1 MDIQRIIQV
10 IADLFASKKRGD
22 APNSMLNQVLT
33 ATRETRDDGGDDVP
47 STTRTEGEGLIGY
60 YSLTDWWLSTFTA
73 EERNEIQARRPSLVT
88 GDNQDI
94 ILTEQARPGSTAGRA
109 ESSLMSLGIEFIQS
123 KDFGIAERL
132 IAKATEVGGASLLDK
147 HFHYQQMAQAY
158 YRHRNDDPEALALAI
173 DACEKQILLG
183 PEAAKAFLAEDP
195 EDFLP
200 AHHGF
205 QQLAIIQERE
215 KNYTEAIGLCREA
228 IAQGWG
234 GDWEKRITRCEN
246 RLAKLG

>member
-22 APNSMLNQVLT
+22 ASSSMLNQVLT

-47 STTRTEGEGLIGY
+47 STTPSEGEGLIGY
-60 YSLTDWWLSTFTA
+60 YNLTDWWLSTFTA
-73 EERNEIQARRPSLVT
+73 EERNEIQAR
-88 GDNQDI
+88 
-94 ILTEQARPGSTAGRA
+94 PGSTTGRA
-109 ESSLMSLGIEFIQS
+109 ESSLMSVGIAFIQS

-132 IAKATEVGGASLLDK
+132 IAKATEVGGASILDR
-147 HFHYQQMAQAY
+147 HFDYEQMAQAY
-158 YRHRNDDPEALALAI
+158 YRHRNDDPEALAPAI

-183 PEAAKAFLAEDP
+183 PEAAKAFLAEYP

-215 KNYTEAIGLCREA
+215 KNYTEAIRLCREA
-228 IAQGWG
+228 MAQGWG
-234 GDWEKRITRCEN
+234 GDWEKRIVRCEN

>member
-1 MDIQRIIQV
+1 MDIQKIIQV

-22 APNSMLNQVLT
+22 APSSMLKQVLT

-47 STTRTEGEGLIGY
+47 STTPSEGEGLIGY
-60 YSLTDWWLSTFTA
+60 YNLTDWWLSTFTA
-73 EERNEIQARRPSLVT
+73 EERNEIQARRPFLVA

-94 ILTEQARPGSTAGRA
+94 TLTEQARPGSTTGRA
-109 ESSLMSLGIEFIQS
+109 ESSLMSVGIEFIQS

-132 IAKATEVGGASLLDK
+132 IAKATEVGGASILDR
-147 HFHYQQMAQAY
+147 HFDYQQMAQAY

-215 KNYTEAIGLCREA
+215 KNYTEAIRLCREA
-228 IAQGWG
+228 MAQGWG
-234 GDWEKRITRCEN
+234 GDWEKRIVRCEN

>member
-1 MDIQRIIQV
+1 MDVQKIIQI

-22 APNSMLNQVLT
+22 APSSMLNQVLT

-47 STTRTEGEGLIGY
+47 STTPSEDKGLIGY
-60 YSLTDWWLSTFTA
+60 YNLTDWWLSTFTA
-73 EERNEIQARRPSLVT
+73 EERNEIQAR
-88 GDNQDI
+88 
-94 ILTEQARPGSTAGRA
+94 PGSTTGRA

-132 IAKATEVGGASLLDK
+132 IAKATEVGGASILDR

-183 PEAAKAFLAEDP
+183 PEAAKTFLAEDP
-195 EDFLP
+195 EDYLP
-200 AHHGF
+200 THHGF
-205 QQLAIIQERE
+205 QQLAIIRERE
-215 KNYTEAIGLCREA
+215 KDYGEAIRLCREA
-228 IAQGWG
+228 MAQGWG
-234 GDWEKRITRCEN
+234 GDWEKRIVRCEN

>member
-1 MDIQRIIQV
+1 
-10 IADLFASKKRGD
+10 
-22 APNSMLNQVLT
+22 MLNQVLT

-47 STTRTEGEGLIGY
+47 STTPSEGEGLIGY

-94 ILTEQARPGSTAGRA
+94 ILTEQARPGSTTGRA
-109 ESSLMSLGIEFIQS
+109 ESSLMSVGIEFIQS

-132 IAKATEVGGASLLDK
+132 IAKATEVGGASILDR
-147 HFHYQQMAQAY
+147 HFDYQQMAQAY
-158 YRHRNDDPEALALAI
+158 YRHRNDDPEALAPAI

-183 PEAAKAFLAEDP
+183 PEAAKAFLAEYP
-195 EDFLP
+195 EDFVP

-215 KNYTEAIGLCREA
+215 KNYTEAIRLCREA
-228 IAQGWG
+228 MAQGWG
-234 GDWEKRITRCEN
+234 GDWEKRIVRCEK

>member
-1 MDIQRIIQV
+1 MDIQKIIQV
-10 IADLFASKKRGD
+10 ITDLFASKKRGD
-22 APNSMLNQVLT
+22 APSSMLNQVLT

-47 STTRTEGEGLIGY
+47 STTPSEGEGLIGY
-60 YSLTDWWLSTFTA
+60 YNLTDWWLSTFTA
-73 EERNEIQARRPSLVT
+73 EERNEIQAR
-88 GDNQDI
+88 
-94 ILTEQARPGSTAGRA
+94 PGSTTGRA

-132 IAKATEVGGASLLDK
+132 IAKATEVGGASILDR

-183 PEAAKAFLAEDP
+183 PEAAKTFLAEDP
-195 EDFLP
+195 EDYLP
-200 AHHGF
+200 THHGF
-205 QQLAIIQERE
+205 QQLAIIRERE
-215 KNYTEAIGLCREA
+215 KDYGEAIRLCREA
-228 IAQGWG
+228 MAQGWG
-234 GDWEKRITRCEN
+234 GDWEKRIVRCEN

>member
-33 ATRETRDDGGDDVP
+33 ATRETGDDGGDDVP

-60 YSLTDWWLSTFTA
+60 YSLTDWWLSTFTG

-132 IAKATEVGGASLLDK
+132 IAKATEVGGASILDR
-147 HFHYQQMAQAY
+147 HFDYQQMAQAY
-158 YRHRNDDPEALALAI
+158 YRHRNDDPEVLALAI

-183 PEAAKAFLAEDP
+183 PEAAKAFLAEDH

-215 KNYTEAIGLCREA
+215 KNYTEAIRLCREA
-228 IAQGWG
+228 MAQGWG
-234 GDWEKRITRCEN
+234 GDWEKRIVRCEN
-246 RLAKLG
+246 RLTKLG

>member
-1 MDIQRIIQV
+1 
-10 IADLFASKKRGD
+10 
-22 APNSMLNQVLT
+22 
-33 ATRETRDDGGDDVP
+33 
-47 STTRTEGEGLIGY
+47 
-60 YSLTDWWLSTFTA
+60 
-73 EERNEIQARRPSLVT
+73 
-88 GDNQDI
+88 
-94 ILTEQARPGSTAGRA
+94 
-109 ESSLMSLGIEFIQS
+109 MSVGIEFIQS

-132 IAKATEVGGASLLDK
+132 IAKATEVGGASILDR
-147 HFHYQQMAQAY
+147 HFGYQQMAQAY

-183 PEAAKAFLAEDP
+183 PEAAKAFLAEYP

-215 KNYTEAIGLCREA
+215 KNYTEAIRLCREA
-228 IAQGWG
+228 MAQCWG
-234 GDWEKRITRCEN
+234 GDWEKRIVRCEN

>member
-1 MDIQRIIQV
+1 MDIQKIIQV
-10 IADLFASKKRGD
+10 IADLFASKKRDD

-73 EERNEIQARRPSLVT
+73 EERNEIQARRPSLVAR
-88 GDNQDI
+88 DNQDVI
-94 ILTEQARPGSTAGRA
+94 AAERTRPGSAFGCV
-109 ESSLMSLGIEFIQS
+109 ENSLRSIGIEFIQAM
-123 KDFGIAERL
+123 DFGIAERL
-132 IAKATEVGGASLLDK
+132 IAKAPEVGGASVLDR
-147 HFHYQQMAQAY
+147 HFGQQQMAQAY
-158 YRHRNDDPEALALAI
+158 YRRRNDDPEALALAI

-183 PEAAKAFLAEDP
+183 PGAAKAFLSEDP

-205 QQLAIIQERE
+205 QQLAIVRERE
-215 KNYTEAIGLCREA
+215 KNYTMLRG
-228 IAQGWG
+228 
-234 GDWEKRITRCEN
+234 
-246 RLAKLG
+246 

>member
-1 MDIQRIIQV
+1 MDIQKIIQV

-22 APNSMLNQVLT
+22 APSSMLNQVLT

-47 STTRTEGEGLIGY
+47 STTPSEGEGLIGY
-60 YSLTDWWLSTFTA
+60 YNLTDWWLSTFTA
-73 EERNEIQARRPSLVT
+73 EERNEIQAR
-88 GDNQDI
+88 
-94 ILTEQARPGSTAGRA
+94 PGSTTGRA

-215 KNYTEAIGLCREA
+215 KNYTEAIRLCREA
-228 IAQGWG
+228 MAQGWG
-234 GDWEKRITRCEN
+234 GDWEKRIVRCEN